1 LLNIISE
8 KKISLLCFQVFA
20 RGFLTG
26 KYSYNQKIQ
35 ENTRAFNSRRLDRFF
50 NKEMFDSINKIQT
63 MLNKY
68 DCSLK
73 EAALTWLINKYIKKK
88 INLKMLEE
96 IDNLIITDS
105 VLSNYIY
112 NFPNPFME
120 Y

>member
-1 LLNIISE
+1 
-8 KKISLLCFQVFA
+8 
-20 RGFLTG
+20 
-26 KYSYNQKIQ
+26 
-35 ENTRAFNSRRLDRFF
+35 
-50 NKEMFDSINKIQT
+50 

-73 EAALTWLINKYIKKK
+73 EAALTWLINKDYITCGVIGFRNLDQTKEVLNILKKK